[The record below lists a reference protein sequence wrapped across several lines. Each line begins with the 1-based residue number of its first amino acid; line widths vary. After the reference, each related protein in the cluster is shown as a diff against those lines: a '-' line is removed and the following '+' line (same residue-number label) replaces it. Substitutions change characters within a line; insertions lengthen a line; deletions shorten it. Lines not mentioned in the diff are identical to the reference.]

1 MWPLEMW
8 CKYQLG
14 FQPPGLR
21 LPCSSSAPGMF
32 LSCAREKPNPFVSME
47 LSSQSFSGVN
57 TAELEPHRA
66 INQMELCHQ
75 REDGLKGDS
84 SLLPFPALVLLSHL
98 PKKGFVGFVF
108 HSLFSPPLLLWS
120 HLVPQRLWKPWELE
134 KSSAELGGV
143 QDIRTVLSSCA
154 NPKRGAATA
163 PNLQILQE
171 WIPLKEILTSDSSC

>member
-1 MWPLEMW
+1 MGDNKCGHWRRGANISW
-8 CKYQLG
+8 NLG

-32 LSCAREKPNPFVSME
+32 LSCAREKPNPFVSMD

-75 REDGLKGDS
+75 REDGLKGGS

-98 PKKGFVGFVF
+98 PKKRFCRVCISQFIF
-108 HSLFSPPLLLWS
+108 TSFASLVSFGSPASLEALGAGEE
-120 HLVPQRLWKPWELE
+120 QR
-134 KSSAELGGV
+134 
-143 QDIRTVLSSCA
+143 
-154 NPKRGAATA
+154 
-163 PNLQILQE
+163 
-171 WIPLKEILTSDSSC
+171 